1 MPVYDKLGNPVWFE
15 PGEIRY
21 RYDHV
26 VWVLEHINT
35 LRDGRYPPNP
45 QQTGYQNAGWRSSI
59 NTRAAFITP
68 AEIAAEVDRRLL
80 RCGLDWYLVNDY
92 YGNGLKIEDIAELHH
107 LDYEDVWNRIQ
118 RAIAYVASG
127 PVPRWVNTGKRK
139 GLDYKEW
146 CDSNWRPARKC
157 PENRKN
163 RIRVYRG

>member
-1 MPVYDKLGNPVWFE
+1 MPVYDKFGNPVWFE

-35 LRDGRYPPNP
+35 LRDGQYPQNP
-45 QQTGYQNAGWRSSI
+45 QQTGYQRAGWRSSI
-59 NTRAAFITP
+59 NARAAFITP

-92 YGNGLKIEDIAELHH
+92 YGNGLKIEDIAALHH

-118 RAIAYVASG
+118 RAIAYAASG

-139 GLDYKEW
+139 GLDYREW
-146 CDSNWRPARKC
+146 IDQGGWHKPKLQ
-157 PENRKN
+157 ENRKN

>member
-1 MPVYDKLGNPVWFE
+1 VPVYDKLGNPVWFE
-15 PGEIRY
+15 PSEIKY
-21 RYDHV
+21 NHKHV
-26 VWVLEHINT
+26 VFILEYINI
-35 LRDGRYPPNP
+35 LRDGKYPQNP

-92 YGNGLKIEDIAELHH
+92 YGNGLKIEDIAKMHH
-107 LDYEDVWNRIQ
+107 LDEDDVWTRIQ
-118 RAIAYVASG
+118 RAIAYAASG

-139 GLDYKEW
+139 GMDYKEW